1 MTVVSFVPEAVT
13 RRCSVKKVVIGILQN
28 SRESTC
34 ARVFFLIKLQ
44 ALVCN
49 FIKKETLAQMFS
61 CEFCKIS
68 KSTFSY
74 GTLPQTASL
83 VHQQPQSL

>member
-28 SRESTC
+28 SRENTC
-34 ARVFFLIKLQ
+34 ARV
-44 ALVCN
+44 
-49 FIKKETLAQMFS
+49 ETLTQMFS

-74 GTLPQTASL
+74 GTLPQAASL
-83 VHQQPQSL
+83 VHQLPQSL